1 MDRGPRNGITGVVF
15 ASDLDICLAVGRR
28 AWAVVRGSRTLV
40 DGLIEAWVVSSFGVI
55 RVIRASG
62 LIAEAGAIVLL
73 AVAAYVMC
81 LKDQLSLEKQKLREP
96 EKFNHRTSQLF
107 SVSST

>member
-1 MDRGPRNGITGVVF
+1 MTLSKV
-15 ASDLDICLAVGRR
+15 VGRR
-28 AWAVVRGSRTLV
+28 RARAVVHGSRALV
-40 DGLIEAWVVSSFGVI
+40 DGLIETWVGRSFGVI
-55 RVIRASG
+55 RVMRASG